1 MKISRLIA
9 AAGLIVAS
17 LSVSGAADAQ
27 RPVERTR
34 VVTTRTVHTRV
45 VHRRPGLHRPRC
57 TTVWRHHHRIRRC
70 R

>member
-1 MKISRLIA
+1 MKISRMIA

-17 LSVSGAADAQ
+17 IGVSAAADAQ

-45 VHRRPGLHRPRC
+45 VNHRGMHRPRC
-57 TTVWRHHHRIRRC
+57 TTVWRNHHRVRRC